1 MNYKRKG
8 DHVPKQRQRL
18 EASPRI
24 AENHQELEETRK
36 DSPSQGYCDD
46 HRMHLEVAL

>member
-36 DSPSQGYCDD
+36 DSS
-46 HRMHLEVAL
+46 LEPLGKAGLC